1 MTRLT
6 DAIRPYRPED
16 APAIA
21 LLFHDAVH
29 GLGSR
34 RYSPEQVAAWSP
46 ASADPARWD
55 RQFADG
61 RIVLVSVDEVGEI
74 LAFATL
80 EPDGHLDHLYAS
92 PDAAGTGVAS
102 RLLDRV
108 IGTADAAGIGRL
120 FTEASDLAR
129 GLFERKGFHVMQRRE
144 FEIRGV
150 LIHNWAME
158 RAGR

>member
-1 MTRLT
+1 MP
-6 DAIRPYRPED
+6 IRPYRPED

-21 LLFHDAVH
+21 RLFHDAVH
-29 GLGSR
+29 RLGAR

-46 ASADPARWD
+46 APADPARWD

-61 RIVLVSVDEVGEI
+61 RIVLVSVDETDEI
-74 LAFATL
+74 LAFSSL
-80 EPDGHLDHLYAS
+80 ERDGHLDHLYVR
-92 PDAAGTGVAS
+92 PDAAGTGVAAS
-102 RLLDRV
+102 LLDRV
-108 IGTADAAGIGRL
+108 IETADAAGIAHLR
-120 FTEASDLAR
+120 TEASELAR
-129 GLFERKGFHVMQRRE
+129 GLFERKGFHVVRRRE